1 VLTNMEDAG
10 PNKLA
15 WEILEV
21 LAGTAASPQK

>member
-1 VLTNMEDAG
+1 MEDAG
-10 PNKLA
+10 PAKLA